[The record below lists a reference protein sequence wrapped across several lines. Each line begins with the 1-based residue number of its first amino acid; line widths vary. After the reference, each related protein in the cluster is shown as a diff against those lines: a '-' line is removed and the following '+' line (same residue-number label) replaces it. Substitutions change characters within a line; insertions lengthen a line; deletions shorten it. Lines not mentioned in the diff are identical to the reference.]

1 MYKEAFI
8 KSWKDLKN
16 NLLLFLPDIV
26 IFLMNLSFGLLF
38 LKYSGLIK
46 FLTDPEM
53 LAKELEELMPVIK
66 LFIKENLLKIIISLA
81 LFVLTSFLIGS
92 GLLAMRLGMMKQ
104 VIKNEKLTI
113 KKMIDNGKHV
123 WQVVAMKMVMFVIG
137 ITAFLFISGTGIILS
152 TFIPNGYVI
161 VTTGLL
167 FPLLIL
173 LLQLLLFFRYQ
184 IMFMEKKHTVIAVKE
199 SFEYFKKYKKHVF
212 TIWLII
218 FAVSFITT
226 PLNTYLGFAKQKA
239 ILVSA
244 TIALGY
250 LASNLVKII
259 VSVWSEMYKFR
270 SYARP
275 LKP

>member
-16 NLLLFLPDIV
+16 NLLLFLPDII

-53 LAKELEELMPVIK
+53 LVKELEELVPIVK
-66 LFIKENLLKIIISLA
+66 LFLKENLLKIIISLA
-81 LFVLTSFLIGS
+81 LFAITSFLIGS

-113 KKMIDNGKHV
+113 KKMIENGKHV
-123 WQVVAMKMVMFVIG
+123 WQVVAMKMIMFVVG
-137 ITAFLFISGTGIILS
+137 IITFLFISGTGIILS
-152 TFIPNGYVI
+152 TFISKGYVI
-161 VTTGLL
+161 ITMSLL

-184 IMFMEKKHTVIAVKE
+184 IMFMEEKHPIVAVKE
-199 SFEYFKKYKKHVF
+199 SLEYFRKNKKHVF
-212 TIWLII
+212 FIWLII

-226 PLNTYLGFAKQKA
+226 PLNTYLGFAEQKA
-239 ILVSA
+239 ILISA
-244 TIALGY
+244 TITLGY
-250 LASNLVKII
+250 IARNLVKII
-259 VSVWSEMYKFR
+259 IGVWSEMYKFR